1 MLDSYDRKV
10 LRQIAEHVV
19 KPGALVKI
27 VELLGRPMETA
38 LAAARYSKNPII
50 QKVQSTIAN
59 GITVGI
65 KKMLQASGKSA
76 NDQQILQSY
85 QTQQIYIRTLSDI
98 KDLHLEYIDSVA
110 EGYQLSNA
118 LSVGVEGAAMG
129 AAAALAV
136 GTLVGAV
143 AVPTIVAADVSLS
156 LALLSRNVCQIG
168 ATYGYSAQNPL
179 NLPHFIAALAPHQSL
194 PNESY
199 FVGKSM
205 ALQAIYQSK
214 QFLLYNAGR
223 IFDEQLLGREAP
235 QLLRLLYYVL
245 QKLGILVTE
254 KELAMLL
261 PVAGATLNGGVNV
274 VFQKMGHQTAKDYF
288 RILFLEDKY
297 GQEVVMNILQTEVNQ
312 LRRSKGSMK
321 SGV

>member
-19 KPGALVKI
+19 KPGALVSI
-27 VELLGRPMETA
+27 VELLGRPMETV
-38 LAAARYSKNPII
+38 LAAARCSKNPVI
-50 QKVQSTIAN
+50 QKVQSTIAT
-59 GITVGI
+59 GLTMGI
-65 KKMLQASGKSA
+65 KKMLQASGQLA
-76 NDQQILQSY
+76 NDQQILQRY
-85 QTQQIYIRTLSDI
+85 QTQRIYIRTLSDI
-98 KDLHLEYIDSVA
+98 KDLRLKYIDLVA
-110 EGYQLSNA
+110 DGYQISSA
-118 LSVGVEGAAMG
+118 LSVGIEGAVMG
-129 AAAALAV
+129 AAAAVAE
-136 GTLVGAV
+136 GTLMGAV

-156 LALLSRNVCQIG
+156 MALLTRNVCQIG

-179 NLPHFIAALAPHQSL
+179 NLPHFMAALTPHQSL

-199 FVGKSM
+199 FVGKAM

-223 IFDEQLLGREAP
+223 IFDERLLEREAP

-254 KELAMLL
+254 KELGMLL
-261 PVAGATLNGGVNV
+261 PAAGAAFNGGVNV
-274 VFQKMGHQTAKDYF
+274 VFQKMGHQRAKDYF

-297 GQEVVMNILQTEVNQ
+297 GPEVVMNILQREVNQ
-312 LRRSKGSMK
+312 LRR
-321 SGV
+321 